1 MVVMAEM
8 AAAAAPW
15 SARQDAA
22 AEQASSTSS
31 RPSTSTRSASG
42 SLSTRPPPSELPEA
56 SPRLPP
62 PSPTAAAAAR
72 GFFSMACS
80 TARPRLLSGMECG
93 LWIGELRSC
102 GFVTERDSQ
111 DLRPTTGAHKARAY
125 DMWAIWLGFGIGN
138 G

>member
-1 MVVMAEM
+1 MVVMVEM

-15 SARQDAA
+15 SARHDAE

-31 RPSTSTRSASG
+31 RQSTSTRSASG

-56 SPRLPP
+56 SPRVPP
-62 PSPTAAAAAR
+62 PSPPAAAAR

-80 TARPRLLSGMECG
+80 SPFAFGLSGMECG
-93 LWIGELRSC
+93 LRSLDWRIADLWIE
-102 GFVTERDSQ
+102 
-111 DLRPTTGAHKARAY
+111 PTKARAY
-125 DMWAIWLGFGIGN
+125 DMWAIWLAFGIGN